1 MPELDQEKMELLVRR
16 LEIGFYA
23 LLFLAL
29 VVGLTGAPGLGF
41 LLLVL
46 GGCAH
51 VGRASLEEVLRG
63 RGPGVE
69 EIRISRQTA
78 KRPASRP
85 SARSS
90 SR

>member
-1 MPELDQEKMELLVRR
+1 MPELDPEKMELLARR

-23 LLFLAL
+23 LLLLAL
-29 VVGLTGAPGLGF
+29 LVGLTGAPGLGF
-41 LLLVL
+41 MLLVL

-51 VGRASLEEVLRG
+51 VGRASLEEVLAG
-63 RGPGVE
+63 RSPE
-69 EIRISRQTA
+69 LKEIRISRQTA

-85 SARSS
+85 GARSS